1 MHPSP
6 VLHNPIVIRFV
17 TNSHS
22 ILVVASFSFREV
34 AFLQPLGLL
43 FIKFCDAETDTCLQP
58 YNPFLFYRIGTR
70 ADANLHN
77 EFACRYP
84 SNIICTVV
92 EQWIHGYFC
101 LGCFSSP
108 THFHL
113 VKGLARKV
121 WRQCVLVFCAR
132 SWVTWRKLQRSPCKH
147 WPFSFHWYQIPFPP
161 STPMIPFR
169 FFTTAADS
177 IFPCL
182 ASKFRKRSF

>member
-1 MHPSP
+1 M
-6 VLHNPIVIRFV
+6 
-17 TNSHS
+17 
-22 ILVVASFSFREV
+22 
-34 AFLQPLGLL
+34 AFFQPLGLL

-121 WRQCVLVFCAR
+121 SRQCVLVFAHDLGLRGGNCNGLLAN
-132 SWVTWRKLQRSPCKH
+132 TGL
-147 WPFSFHWYQIPFPP
+147 FL
-161 STPMIPFR
+161 STGIKYLFLR
-169 FFTTAADS
+169 QHQ
-177 IFPCL
+177 
-182 ASKFRKRSF
+182 